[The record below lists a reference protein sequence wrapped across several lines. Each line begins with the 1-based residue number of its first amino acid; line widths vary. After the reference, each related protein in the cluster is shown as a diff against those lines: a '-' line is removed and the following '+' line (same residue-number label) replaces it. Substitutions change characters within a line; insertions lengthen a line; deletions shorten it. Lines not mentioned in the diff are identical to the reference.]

1 LFTLWFVDGGKSA
14 AYPLREGE
22 TLIGRAPACDLV
34 INAPTLSRRH
44 ARVRVANGRVFLRDA
59 GSTHGCTMNGAP
71 VVGERQIVAGDT
83 FYLGG
88 LQVRLAQDLE
98 EGEVLSDAHHV
109 IDEPGT
115 LLRRVDQRQAPPGS
129 GGSEPSSTPY
139 AGVPRGSLTA
149 TATGHATVPA
159 ATNVDRRA
167 RVDDRRQT
175 DTVRIGDNRRS
186 GRDRRHGRFLNLL
199 TEISKTLVTV
209 QPLEQVLARVVDLLF
224 DTVPAERAF
233 LLLRDSMDQPL
244 TARVWRRRDGSV
256 PEKVSLS
263 RTIIN
268 RVMHERVAMLAT
280 DALYDPRLD
289 ASGSIQAMSIRS
301 FMCAPLWNQNDV
313 IGVLYCD
320 NPRSKKFTAEDLE
333 VFVALCNYAAVAI
346 EQARVSQLLFAE
358 TKRRERL
365 QRYHSPSVINR
376 ILHDGSADGR
386 FVTQERDITVMF
398 CDIVGFTT
406 LCERMSPLSIGDLLN
421 DFFAR
426 MGEVIFEYEGTL
438 DKFIGDAILAVFG
451 APLDQPD
458 HATRAV
464 AAALGMRAELARANA
479 ERPERTL
486 RMRIAINSGRALTG
500 DIGSPKRREFTVL
513 GDVVNTAARL
523 ESSVAEP
530 GQIVISEATRAQ
542 IASAFELRS
551 LGVVTLRGRE
561 SGLEAFEVIGPP
573 R

>member
-1 LFTLWFVDGGKSA
+1 
-14 AYPLREGE
+14 
-22 TLIGRAPACDLV
+22 
-34 INAPTLSRRH
+34 
-44 ARVRVANGRVFLRDA
+44 
-59 GSTHGCTMNGAP
+59 M
-71 VVGERQIVAGDT
+71 
-83 FYLGG
+83 
-88 LQVRLAQDLE
+88 
-98 EGEVLSDAHHV
+98 
-109 IDEPGT
+109 
-115 LLRRVDQRQAPPGS
+115 
-129 GGSEPSSTPY
+129 
-139 AGVPRGSLTA
+139 
-149 TATGHATVPA
+149 
-159 ATNVDRRA
+159 
-167 RVDDRRQT
+167 
-175 DTVRIGDNRRS
+175 
-186 GRDRRHGRFLNLL
+186 
-199 TEISKTLVTV
+199 TV

-244 TARVWRRRDGSV
+244 TARVCRRRDGSV

-376 ILHDGSADGR
+376 ILHAEGSADGR

-398 CDIVGFTT
+398 CDIVGFTSM
-406 LCERMSPLSIGDLLN
+406 CERMSPLSVGDLLN

-523 ESSVAEP
+523 EASVAEP

-561 SGLEAFEVIGPP
+561 SGLEAFEVIGPTV
-573 R
+573 